1 MKNPSQHSMK
11 PSTLRLLL
19 ALSLFTIAGL
29 SVGGFVLVQQKI
41 STFAVEVSHKKVDAA
56 ASKASLQTLQRIE
69 KELTANR
76 EIVDKADNIRHV
88 SDLPQFKAIDDI
100 RNLAAANN
108 LELSNITF
116 TATNAT
122 TAGSTPATTPGAAAP
137 ITSAATPGTTT
148 ADVQGVDITFDLGQG
163 AIKAADFINF
173 LYDIEH
179 TTPKMQAQ
187 GIGVSAGGG
196 ASDIKVEQMTVKM
209 FTKKP
214 GQQ

>member
-1 MKNPSQHSMK
+1 MKNSSQHSMK

-116 TATNAT
+116 TATNAA
-122 TAGSTPATTPGAAAP
+122 TAGSTPAATPGAAAP
-137 ITSAATPGTTT
+137 ITSAATPGTAT

-196 ASDIKVEQMTVKM
+196 TSDIKVEQMTVKM